1 MPGHYNITIRQG
13 DTYDETYTFGATLFT
28 GYSGLMQIRDKDGTV
43 KVTCSSTAAPS
54 TMTIA
59 VGSVDTVIT
68 PIITATQTAAL
79 AAGVYYYD
87 LQLTSPAPTSAVKT
101 WMAGTVTIEAQIT
114 IPVTP

>member
-1 MPGHYNITIRQG
+1 MAGHYDITIRRG
-13 DTYDETYTFGATLFT
+13 DTYQDTFTVAANLLTNYTA
-28 GYSGLMQIRDKDGTV
+28 LMQWRDKDGTV

-79 AAGVYYYD
+79 AAGVYFYD